1 MTRAMVGLF
10 ILSIVLVQIFPTQMW
25 IPMVCLGITI
35 LANFVYVVLSI
46 ILYVRKRREIKIEIC
61 VKQQHG

>member
-25 IPMVCLGITI
+25 IPMVGLGITVVS
-35 LANFVYVVLSI
+35 NFVYIMLSLI
-46 ILYVRKRREIKIEIC
+46 IRKRNENTFRVRIE
-61 VKQQHG
+61 Q

>member
-25 IPMVCLGITI
+25 IPMVGLGITV

-46 ILYVRKRREIKIEIC
+46 IVYVRKRRENQKWVRIE
-61 VKQQHG
+61 Q